1 MARWKCRR
9 SRGRGRGRGLS
20 LVLESGSIIPSGGR
34 WQPLEERPRVA
45 QERVHLKDTREI
57 RSNDVKD
64 SYLVSYC
71 EAIA

>member
-45 QERVHLKDTREI
+45 QERVHLMI
-57 RSNDVKD
+57 
-64 SYLVSYC
+64 
-71 EAIA
+71 